1 MNSLSRDLTRTL
13 RYWYIDG
20 LSEIAGGL
28 VILLLGLTDL
38 LAALV
43 VTRQPYWN
51 WILGIGQPLLIF
63 GAALLTRNL
72 LPKIKEKVTYPRTGY
87 VEYRKRTPSQKL
99 RRILLPFLAAFFIS
113 ALLGLFN
120 QLIPDRYW
128 PLLLAACMGLA
139 ITYLGIWLDLRRFY
153 LEGFFCLVLGAA
165 LSWANLSD
173 QWAAAYIFSGL
184 GLMWVISGAIVFI
197 RYLRSTAAREQG
209 AEDE

>member
-1 MNSLSRDLTRTL
+1 MNSLSKDLTRTL

-28 VILLLGLTDL
+28 VVLLLGLTDL

-43 VTRQPYWN
+43 TRLPYWN

-99 RRILLPFLAAFFIS
+99 RRILLPFLVAFLIS
-113 ALLGLFN
+113 ALLGVFN

-184 GLMWVISGAIVFI
+184 GLMWVISGFIVFI
-197 RYLRSTAAREQG
+197 RYLRSTAACEQG